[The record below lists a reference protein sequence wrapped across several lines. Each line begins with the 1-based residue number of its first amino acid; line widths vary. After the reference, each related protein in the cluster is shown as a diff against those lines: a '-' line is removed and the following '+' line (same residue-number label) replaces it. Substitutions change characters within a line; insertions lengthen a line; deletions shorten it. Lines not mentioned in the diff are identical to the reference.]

1 MAGPGEDQARHACR
15 CAALPGFNGP
25 AGGAQPDQEELERA
39 IRPDDSGSVCLRGSG
54 DRQRFRR
61 NPLCHRGCRARGGRN
76 GCGRLGAVD
85 RYAAGQCR
93 RPPGFAGARPGAR
106 AALFS
111 YLHCRTVPGIFPMAC
126 RSAAMAVVPG
136 ELRNSGRTMK
146 IAFVMHD
153 YRRAGVG
160 QTRYVKELAERF
172 SQEHEV
178 HVFANHIESEG
189 SENIHFHHVPAW
201 RKNLLTTVL
210 TFAAT
215 STFEIGQGF
224 DVIHSQGFCGFYGN
238 VFTAHIC
245 NRAWHVALRK
255 FEGGVT
261 PRELIFNSFATVLEY
276 TAYRPPRKS
285 AVIAVSERVADDI
298 RKYYHCPAPMHVIYH
313 GVNLELF
320 SPDNRRRLR
329 PEARRKLGVAESEFV
344 FLFAGQLRKG
354 VGRCIQALARLG
366 RGQLVCV
373 SPSPSDPYHALVEQ
387 LGLKDRV
394 QFCSFSDRVESFY

>member
-1 MAGPGEDQARHACR
+1 MAG
-15 CAALPGFNGP
+15 
-25 AGGAQPDQEELERA
+25 
-39 IRPDDSGSVCLRGSG
+39 
-54 DRQRFRR
+54 
-61 NPLCHRGCRARGGRN
+61 
-76 GCGRLGAVD
+76 
-85 RYAAGQCR
+85 
-93 RPPGFAGARPGAR
+93 
-106 AALFS
+106 
-111 YLHCRTVPGIFPMAC
+111 
-126 RSAAMAVVPG
+126 RSAAMAVIPG

-215 STFEIGQGF
+215 STFEIGPGF

-245 NRAWHVALRK
+245 NRAWHLALRK

-285 AVIAVSERVADDI
+285 AVIAVSERVADDL

-354 VGRCIQALARLG
+354 VGRSIQALARLRRG
-366 RGQLVCV
+366 RLVCV

-394 QFCSFSDRVESFY
+394 QFCSFSDRVESFYAAADALLLPSPYDSFGMVVTEAMASAVPVVVSREAGVSELIQHGVNGLVLEDVTNEIELASLMQFLMDDRERSIRMGCEGRKTVENLTWDSVAQETMQVYENLVADRKV